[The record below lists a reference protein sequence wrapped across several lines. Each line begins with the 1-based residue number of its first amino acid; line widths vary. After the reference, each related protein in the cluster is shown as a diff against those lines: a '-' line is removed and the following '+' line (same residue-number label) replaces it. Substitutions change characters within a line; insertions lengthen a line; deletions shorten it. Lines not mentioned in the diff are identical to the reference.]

1 LKWLIGFVIWVRREA
16 MRTRKLIGVGVIL
29 LGSWFA
35 LTPAAAQTKDAAS
48 FDRHLRAF
56 ADKGDAESQ
65 YKLGTAY
72 DEGLGVSKDY
82 TEVSGPE
89 REKRRALPRSCCV
102 APAICAKYLS
112 VVK

>member
-1 LKWLIGFVIWVRREA
+1 
-16 MRTRKLIGVGVIL
+16 MRTRKLIGVGAIL

-48 FDRHLRAF
+48 FDRHLRAL

-82 TEVSGPE
+82 TERLNGFASPLNKAMPILSFELGTCTCPATASP
-89 REKRRALPRSCCV
+89 RTMARR
-102 APAICAKYLS
+102 
-112 VVK
+112 